1 MGCTPASALSGIAY
15 DCDVPTG
22 GLKRL
27 FVAYKSGDLTATP
40 PFAGFD
46 DGLRAEIEA
55 DAVFLGDQ
63 LGIGTQNP
71 NNYKIPTGLT
81 AASFDDIDG
90 DLTSVPVFFEIEFNR
105 KDGFSNFADVVTVN
119 PDGSKEVVPSIQVEI
134 PKMDFSKSAE
144 LYNLTQ
150 GNVELVAAVETA
162 AGTYHLVGV
171 DFGLYAGTLDG
182 TSGNSRQEKNRW
194 QLTLTGSEAEAA
206 VNIEDKATFDIIVG
220 ATI

>member
-1 MGCTPASALSGIAY
+1 MGCTPASALTGITY

-27 FVAYKSGDLTATP
+27 FVAYKTGDGVSS
-40 PFAGFD
+40 FGFD
-46 DGLRAEIEA
+46 DGVRAAIEG
-55 DAVFLGDQ
+55 DAAFAGDQ

-71 NNYKIPTGLT
+71 DNYKIPTGLAAIGT
-81 AASFDDIDG
+81 APG
-90 DLTSVPVFFEIEFNR
+90 NVFFEIEFNR
-105 KDGFSNFADVVTVN
+105 KDGFSNFTDVVTVN
-119 PDGSKEVVPSIQVEI
+119 ADGSKEVVPSIQVEI

-144 LYNLTQ
+144 LYNMTQ

-182 TSGNSRQEKNRW
+182 ASGNSRTEKNRW

-206 VNIEDKATFDIIVG
+206 VNIEAADSFNTIV
-220 ATI
+220 AANIP